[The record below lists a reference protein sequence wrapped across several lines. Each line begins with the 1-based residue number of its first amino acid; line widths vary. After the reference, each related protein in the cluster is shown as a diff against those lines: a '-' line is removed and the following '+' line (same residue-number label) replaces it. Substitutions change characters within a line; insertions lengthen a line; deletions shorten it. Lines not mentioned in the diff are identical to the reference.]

1 MIFWI
6 FVILAVVG
14 YMGYFIIGRLLEYN
28 ERVIFG
34 IIATIA
40 TCIVCILLFIIIG
53 NNTSAVGEKSK
64 LEQRYEALVY
74 KSQTESIR
82 DEFGIVNKDY
92 IDEVQEWNEAIAS
105 NQRMQRDFW
114 LGIFVPNIYDDF
126 ELIDLDSIQYR
137 EE

>member
-6 FVILAVVG
+6 FVIITVAAYIGYAVA
-14 YMGYFIIGRLLEYN
+14 YSHENDIG
-28 ERVIFG
+28 VVFG
-34 IIATIA
+34 IVAAIATAI
-40 TCIVCILLFIIIG
+40 TVILLVPIII
-53 NNTSAVGEKSK
+53 NSATAIGDKVM
-64 LEQRYEALVY
+64 LEQRYDALTY

-92 IDEVQEWNEAIAS
+92 IDEVQEWNEDIAS

-114 LGIFVPNIYDDF
+114 LGIFIPNIYDDF

>member
-1 MIFWI
+1 M
-6 FVILAVVG
+6 
-14 YMGYFIIGRLLEYN
+14 
-28 ERVIFG
+28 
-34 IIATIA
+34 
-40 TCIVCILLFIIIG
+40 
-53 NNTSAVGEKSK
+53 
-64 LEQRYEALVY
+64 LEQRYDALTY

-92 IDEVQEWNEAIAS
+92 IDEVQEWNEDIAS

-114 LGIFVPNIYDDF
+114 LGIFIPNIYDDF

>member
-6 FVILAVVG
+6 FVIIAVAG
-14 YMGYFIIGRLLEYN
+14 YIGYAVAYLCENDMGT
-28 ERVIFG
+28 IFG
-34 IIATIA
+34 IIAAITTGVTA
-40 TCIVCILLFIIIG
+40 ILLIPIIV
-53 NNTSAVGEKSK
+53 NNVTAIGEKTI
-64 LEQRYEALVY
+64 LEQRYDALTY

-92 IDEVQEWNEAIAS
+92 IDEVQEWNEDIAS

-114 LGIFVPNIYDDF
+114 LGIFIPNIYDDF

>member
-40 TCIVCILLFIIIG
+40 TCIVCILLVIIIG

-137 EE
+137 Q

>member
-137 EE
+137 Q

>member
-1 MIFWI
+1 MAFWI

-14 YMGYFIIGRLLEYN
+14 YIGYAIAYLHENDIG
-28 ERVIFG
+28 VIFA
-34 IIATIA
+34 IIAAIA
-40 TCIVCILLFIIIG
+40 TAITVILLCLIIS
-53 NNTSAVGEKSK
+53 THLSAIGEKTK
-64 LEQRYEALVY
+64 LEQRYDALIY

-92 IDEVQEWNEAIAS
+92 IDEVQEWNESIAS

-114 LGIFVPNIYDDF
+114 VGIFTPNIYDDF
-126 ELIDLDSIQYR
+126 ELIDLDSIQFM